1 MDPRLL
7 AAYNREL
14 HYLRDMGGEFAAEF
28 PKVAGRLGLESLE
41 CADPYV
47 ERLLESFAFLTARI
61 QLKLD
66 AEFPAFTQQ
75 LLHMVYPHALAP
87 TPSMAMVQLAP
98 HMAERSLVDG
108 FQVKRGSVLR
118 AVGGGDETVCEFRT
132 AHSMT
137 LWPLELVSAE
147 YTSFLS
153 DLGAPRVSGKGKSA
167 LRLCLRTAPGLTMDQ
182 LALDRLPIFL
192 RGRDEIA
199 VRLYELL
206 MSHAVGLVARPA
218 GAATS
223 QAVTQGCVNPL
234 GFDDD
239 QALLPYGPR
248 SFQGYRLLQ
257 EYFAF
262 PQRYLSFEL
271 SGLGPVVRSCGAQEM
286 EVVVLF
292 DQLEARLEKTI
303 SADKLALFCTPAVN
317 LFPRRAD
324 RLNLDSGASEL
335 HVVPDRT
342 RPMDFEVHTITEV
355 VGYGSGG
362 EHKQDFLPFYAT
374 SDHLSDGRRAYYTVN
389 RQPRVLSAKQRS
401 LGTRS
406 SYLGTEVFLSLVDPE
421 QAPYSTQLRQLAVS
435 TLCSNRD
442 LPLRLCLGQDP
453 SDFVLD
459 TNAPVLAVRC
469 VAGPTPPRSPCAD
482 GDQTW
487 QLISH
492 LSLNY
497 LSLTDD
503 ADGGGASA
511 LRELLALY
519 GDRADPVVRRQIEGV
534 RSVSSQSIVRRL
546 PLPGPAA
553 FARGTEIALTCDE
566 SAFEGSGVFL
576 LGTVL
581 ERFFSRYAA
590 INSFCETVLHSQQRG
605 EIMRWPARIG
615 LGRLS

>member
-1 MDPRLL
+1 L
-7 AAYNREL
+7 AAYSREL
-14 HYLRDMGGEFAAEF
+14 HYLREMGGEFAAEF
-28 PKVAGRLGLESLE
+28 PKVAGRLGLESLD

-61 QLKLD
+61 QLKMD

-75 LLHMVYPHALAP
+75 LLQMVYPHALAP

-98 HMAERSLVDG
+98 HLAERALVDG
-108 FQVKRGSVLR
+108 FQVKPGSVLR
-118 AVGGGDETVCEFRT
+118 AVGGGNDTVCEFRT
-132 AHSMT
+132 AHGVT

-153 DLGAPRVSGKGKSA
+153 DLGASQVSGKGKSA
-167 LRLCLRTAPGLTMDQ
+167 LRLRLRTAPGLTMNQ
-182 LALDRLPIFL
+182 LALERLPLFL
-192 RGRDEIA
+192 RGGDAIA

-206 MSHAVGLVARPA
+206 MAHAVGLVARPA
-218 GAATS
+218 GAAVS
-223 QAVTQGCVNPL
+223 QGLPQACVNPV
-234 GFDDD
+234 GFDDN

-271 SGLGPVVRSCGAQEM
+271 AGLSPAVRACAAQEM
-286 EVVVLF
+286 EIAVLF
-292 DQLEARLEKTI
+292 DELDARLEKAV
-303 SADKLALFCTPAVN
+303 SASQLALFCTPAIN

-324 RLNLDSGASEL
+324 RVHLDNSVSEL

-342 RPMDFEVHTITEV
+342 RPMDFEVHSITEV

-362 EHKQDFLPFYAT
+362 EHKQEFLPFYAT
-374 SDHLSDGRRAYYTVN
+374 SDHVGDGRRAYYTIN
-389 RQPRVLSAKQRS
+389 RQPRILSAKQRNQGS
-401 LGTRS
+401 RS
-406 SYLGTEVFLSLVDPE
+406 SYLGSEVFLSLVDPT
-421 QAPYSTQLRQLAVS
+421 QAPTSAQLRQLAVS

-442 LPLRLCLGQDP
+442 LPLHLSMGQGP

-459 TNAPVLAVRC
+459 GNAPVLAVRC
-469 VAGPTPPRSPCAD
+469 VAGPTPPRPPCAD

-503 ADGGGASA
+503 AEGGGASA

-519 GDRADPVVRRQIEGV
+519 GDRADPVVRRQIEGM
-534 RSVSSQSIVRRL
+534 RSVHSQSIVRRL

-576 LGTVL
+576 LGAVL
-581 ERFFSRYAA
+581 ERFFGRYAA

-605 EIMRWPARIG
+605 EIMRWPAR
-615 LGRLS
+615 LGQSPIC